1 MHDLI
6 SGIVIPSDYYH
17 THIGLV
23 HTMERFLAA
32 SLRHTWDKLGGK
44 VKGRSLKGGIMGGTC
59 IGLEKG
65 IQWRDESL

>member
-1 MHDLI
+1 
-6 SGIVIPSDYYH
+6 
-17 THIGLV
+17 
-23 HTMERFLAA
+23 MERFVAA